1 MYYVN
6 NIMQKRNFDMYTKL
20 HDILADKTGGEVF
33 TCFSAWHFFYIF
45 LVIGTVSLTVYL
57 CRNKNRYVREKVLKC
72 FIAVA
77 FGIYMLDFFL
87 MPFAYG
93 EIDIDKLPFHSC
105 TAMSIMCF
113 LSRNNH
119 ALRKYRLCFALLGLL
134 SNLMYL
140 CYPAGVMW
148 YEIHPLS
155 YRAVQTLLF
164 HSVMI
169 MYCALTLL
177 IDHEKLSLKHW
188 YRDLAILGILTVWAT
203 LGNALYSGTADSVGY
218 AHDFNW
224 FFVKQD
230 PFYAL
235 PADIARYIAPWLN
248 IVAFFALEIL
258 IRWAFDFAQKK
269 TAKKNESAG
278 ESVLAEPAVKELV

>member
-1 MYYVN
+1 
-6 NIMQKRNFDMYTKL
+6 MYTKL
-20 HDILADKTGGEVF
+20 HDIFADKTGGEVF

-45 LVIGTVSLTVYL
+45 LVIATVSLTVYL
-57 CRNKNRYVREKVLKC
+57 CRDKNRYIKEKVLKC

-77 FGIYMLDFFL
+77 FGLYMLDFFL

-93 EIDIDKLPFHSC
+93 EIDVDKLPFHSC
-105 TAMSIMCF
+105 TTMSIMCF

-119 ALRKYRLCFALLGLL
+119 ALRKYRLNLAMLGFLC
-134 SNLMYL
+134 NLMYL

-164 HSVMI
+164 HSVMV
-169 MYCALTLL
+169 MYGALTLL

-203 LGNALYSGTADSVGY
+203 LGNALYSGTVEAVGY
-218 AHDFNW
+218 DHDFNW

-230 PFYAL
+230 PFDAL
-235 PADIARYIAPWLN
+235 PEDIARYIAPWLN
-248 IVAFFALEIL
+248 IIAFLALEIL
-258 IRWAFDFAQKK
+258 IRWAFDIAQKK
-269 TAKKNESAG
+269 MAKKEASIQQP
-278 ESVLAEPAVKELV
+278 EIEELPVHEHV

>member
-1 MYYVN
+1 MYP
-6 NIMQKRNFDMYTKL
+6 IL
-20 HDILADKTGGEVF
+20 HSIFQDKEGGEVF
-33 TCFSAWHFFYIF
+33 TCFSLWHFFYIF
-45 LVIGTVSLTVYL
+45 LVIATVAVTVYL
-57 CRNKNRYVREKVLKC
+57 CRNKNRSIREKVLKG

-77 FGIYMLDFFL
+77 FGLYMLDFFL

-105 TAMSIMCF
+105 TSMSIMCF

-119 ALRKYRLCFALLGLL
+119 TMRKYRLNFALLGFLC
-134 SNLMYL
+134 NLMYL
-140 CYPAGVMW
+140 CYPSGVMS

-164 HSVMI
+164 HSVMV
-169 MYCALTLL
+169 MYGLLTLL
-177 IDHEKLSLKHW
+177 IDSEKLSFKHW

-203 LGNALYSGTADSVGY
+203 IGNALYSGTLESVDY
-218 AHDFNW
+218 SHDFNW

-235 PADIARYIAPWLN
+235 PEDIALYIAPWLN
-248 IVAFFALEIL
+248 IIAFIGLELL
-258 IRWAFDFAQKK
+258 IRWGFVIAQKEME
-269 TAKKNESAG
+269 KKKLNA
-278 ESVLAEPAVKELV
+278 AAAVKELPVEELV